1 MNSIVS
7 ISGLPEEQVKSNYH
21 YKVIGFFLVE
31 PRLTGRVL
39 LLPFS
44 DWVSAERVPCRD
56 QHIISNKA
64 IPISIMSVL
73 SAELCSS
80 PDEVRTPSITNRV
93 ILSLAWVELCS
104 PKFIS
109 NQNLRKWPDLDIG
122 SLWLQ
127 MVNMGS
133 YGTSAMLFLSRVWL
147 FATPW
152 TAACQAPLSMGV
164 LQARVLEWVA
174 MPSSR
179 GSSQPR
185 DRT

>member
-1 MNSIVS
+1 VNSIVS

-31 PRLTGRVL
+31 PRLTGRAL

-64 IPISIMSVL
+64 IPIRIMSLL

-80 PDEVRTPSITNRV
+80 PGERKIPSITNRV
-93 ILSLAWVELCS
+93 FLSLAWVELCS

-109 NQNLRKWPDLDIG
+109 NQNLRMRPDLDIG
-122 SLWLQ
+122 SLRMQ

-133 YGTSAMLFLSRVWL
+133 YGTRTMLSCSVM
-147 FATPW
+147 
-152 TAACQAPLSMGV
+152 SDS
-164 LQARVLEWVA
+164 LQPHGL
-174 MPSSR
+174 
-179 GSSQPR
+179 
-185 DRT
+185 